1 MPRTWIW
8 TRIRTWTGSVAGVR
22 ERRVSRSDSS
32 DVIRAIDIRSGR
44 HTRAWPDGGGPALRS
59 GSRNRQAARV
69 EFFTPA
75 HAWSKITR
83 LPGSA
88 AVVVGAA
95 AVLPRS
101 IATVTGQSS
110 SVVDRTTS
118 SPGTPSSAPAAREG
132 IPTSSASPGRSP
144 FRPCDTTARC
154 EDSSCSPT
162 HSPLVGADRLV
173 VTLRLNYPPRPPR
186 GLPSCPPCPR
196 RVVLPLEH
204 EASRDEAKRLQERS
218 RERQGAPVL
227 YGRRR
232 ELARRG
238 HLSQWEAL
246 NRRWPKARPPWP
258 TTAAP
263 KGCCSE
269 TVTPHLSRL
278 RCRFPVLRHRG
289 TEAVTAEGT
298 T

>member
-144 FRPCDTTARC
+144 FRPCDTTASCGSGPFGR
-154 EDSSCSPT
+154 DIAIGLPAPPAPPAPRTSVVSVLSTPSSS
-162 HSPLVGADRLV
+162 SVGARSES
-173 VTLRLNYPPRPPR
+173 RR
-186 GLPSCPPCPR
+186 GETAAGAQS
-196 RVVLPLEH
+196 
-204 EASRDEAKRLQERS
+204 
-218 RERQGAPVL
+218 GAPVWPGPL
-227 YGRRR
+227 WPALGACSAGTP
-232 ELARRG
+232 LATGSAEPAVAQGAATLADKCGTQGVLLGDRHPTSFALAMPVPRPEAQRQRG
-238 HLSQWEAL
+238 SDGGGNDVRQW
-246 NRRWPKARPPWP
+246 AR
-258 TTAAP
+258 
-263 KGCCSE
+263 
-269 TVTPHLSRL
+269 
-278 RCRFPVLRHRG
+278 
-289 TEAVTAEGT
+289 
-298 T
+298 